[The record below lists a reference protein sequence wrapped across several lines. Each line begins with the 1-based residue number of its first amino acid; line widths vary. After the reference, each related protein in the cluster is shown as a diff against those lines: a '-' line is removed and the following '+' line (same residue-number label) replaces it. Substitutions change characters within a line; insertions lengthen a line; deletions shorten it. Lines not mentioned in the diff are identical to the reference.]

1 MGLGRALRT
10 WGMYPA
16 LLATIFLAG
25 CGDST
30 PDATTSDASVPAS
43 TAGSAT
49 NTAGNATNA
58 SAPTISGSP
67 TDTVVAGQ
75 SYSFV
80 PTTTNPADGTL
91 GYSISN
97 KPAWATLNTVT
108 GALTGTPSVADVG
121 TYSNITISVSN
132 GSASA
137 SLAAFSINVTQPATN
152 SASLSWAPPT
162 QNTNGSALTDLAG
175 YTVYYGTSSTDM
187 TQSIELTNPSLTS
200 YVVSDLPSGTYYFSI
215 VAYSSDGTQSTQS
228 NLGSK
233 TII

>member
-1 MGLGRALRT
+1 
-10 WGMYPA
+10 MYPA
-16 LLATIFLAG
+16 LLAMMFLAG

-30 PDATTSDASVPAS
+30 PDGATSDASV
-43 TAGSAT
+43 TA
-49 NTAGNATNA
+49 NTAGGATNAAGDATSA

-91 GYSISN
+91 GYSITN
-97 KPAWATLNTVT
+97 KPTWATLNTVT

-121 TYSNITISVSN
+121 SYSNITISVSN

-137 SLAAFSINVTQPATN
+137 SLAAFSIDVTQPAASN
-152 SASLSWAPPT
+152 SASLSWSPPT

-187 TQSIELTNPSLTS
+187 TETIQLANPSLTS

-215 VAYSSDGTQSTQS
+215 VAYSSDGTQSAQS

-233 TII
+233 TIL

>member
-1 MGLGRALRT
+1 V
-10 WGMYPA
+10 
-16 LLATIFLAG
+16 
-25 CGDST
+25 
-30 PDATTSDASVPAS
+30 TSS
-43 TAGSAT
+43 TAGSVT
-49 NTAGNATNA
+49 NTAGNAASA

-75 SYSFV
+75 SYSFA

-97 KPAWATLNTVT
+97 NPAWATFSTVT

-121 TYSNITISVSN
+121 TYSNITISVRN
-132 GSASA
+132 GSALA
-137 SLAAFSINVTQPATN
+137 SLAAFSINVTQPVASN

-187 TQSIELTNPSLTS
+187 TQTIQLTNPSLTS
-200 YVVSDLPSGTYYFSI
+200 YVISNLPSGTYYFSI
-215 VAYSSDGTQSTQS
+215 VAYASDGTQSAQS

>member
-1 MGLGRALRT
+1 MGPGRAIRT
-10 WGMYPA
+10 LSMYPA

-30 PDATTSDASVPAS
+30 PDGATSDASV
-43 TAGSAT
+43 TA
-49 NTAGNATNA
+49 NTATNA

-91 GYSISN
+91 GYSITN

-108 GALTGTPSVADVG
+108 GALTGTPSVTDVG
-121 TYSNITISVSN
+121 SYSNITISVSN

-137 SLAAFSINVTQPATN
+137 SLAAFSIDVTQPAASN
-152 SASLSWAPPT
+152 SASLSWSPPT

-187 TQSIELTNPSLTS
+187 TQTIQLANPSLTS

>member
-1 MGLGRALRT
+1 MGPGRAIRT
-10 WGMYPA
+10 LSMYPA

-30 PDATTSDASVPAS
+30 PDGATSDASV
-43 TAGSAT
+43 TA
-49 NTAGNATNA
+49 NTATNA

-91 GYSISN
+91 GYSITN

-108 GALTGTPSVADVG
+108 GALTGTPSVTDVG
-121 TYSNITISVSN
+121 SYSNITISVSN

-137 SLAAFSINVTQPATN
+137 SLAAFSINVTQPAASN
-152 SASLSWAPPT
+152 SASLSWSPPT

-187 TQSIELTNPSLTS
+187 TETIQLANPSLTS

>member
-16 LLATIFLAG
+16 LLATIFLVG

-30 PDATTSDASVPAS
+30 PDGATSDASVTAS
-43 TAGSAT
+43 SAA
-49 NTAGNATNA
+49 NTAGNAA
-58 SAPTISGSP
+58 SAIAPTISGSP

-91 GYSISN
+91 GYAISN
-97 KPAWATLNTVT
+97 KPTWATFNTVT

-121 TYSNITISVSN
+121 SYSNITISASN

-137 SLAAFSINVTQPATN
+137 SLAAFSINVTQPAATN
-152 SASLSWAPPT
+152 SASLSWSPPT

-187 TQSIELTNPSLTS
+187 TQTIELTNPSLTS

>member
-1 MGLGRALRT
+1 
-10 WGMYPA
+10 MYPA

-30 PDATTSDASVPAS
+30 PDGATSDASV
-43 TAGSAT
+43 TA
-49 NTAGNATNA
+49 NTATNA

-91 GYSISN
+91 GYSITN

-108 GALTGTPSVADVG
+108 GALTGTPSVTDVG
-121 TYSNITISVSN
+121 SYSNITISVSN

-137 SLAAFSINVTQPATN
+137 SLAAFSIDVTQPAASN
-152 SASLSWAPPT
+152 SASLSWSPPT

-187 TQSIELTNPSLTS
+187 TETIQLANPSLTS

>member
-1 MGLGRALRT
+1 MGPGRAIRT
-10 WGMYPA
+10 LSMYPA

-30 PDATTSDASVPAS
+30 PDGATSDASV
-43 TAGSAT
+43 TA
-49 NTAGNATNA
+49 NTATNA

-91 GYSISN
+91 GYSITN

-108 GALTGTPSVADVG
+108 GALTGTPSVTDVG
-121 TYSNITISVSN
+121 SYSNITISVSN

-137 SLAAFSINVTQPATN
+137 SLAAFSIDVTQPAASN
-152 SASLSWAPPT
+152 SASLSWSPPT

-187 TQSIELTNPSLTS
+187 TQTIELTNPSLTS
-200 YVVSDLPSGTYYFSI
+200 YVVSNLPSGTYYFSI